1 MGIVK
6 VVYFDE
12 GSATDYVQVHEGG
25 ELSNVMMLI
34 DEDANSGEAGA
45 SAKIGVK
52 AKLLRALAG
61 IDAAAGVDAGIRA
74 SFNSGT
80 VVKSIISNT
89 VLTDFLNVVD
99 ASSQEAPGAQAG
111 YMAIQRFS
119 NLRIEQIPGS
129 ISTMALLT
137 PYFSMLRSGQSIA
150 AGEFDIALD
159 KLDGALSKAKGYF
172 EFCGVREPDDKG
184 DGGDERVIFRFNSD
198 AFKNNYRPS
207 DLLKMNLSL
216 FAVKVGSAKL
226 SALSANQELEFRG
239 FDAKD
244 NPDYGTSVEFSAD
257 AEEELDMYDVV
268 LAGVSADD
276 K

>member
-1 MGIVK
+1 MDIVK

-12 GSATDYVQVHEGG
+12 GSATDYVQVREGG

-34 DEDANSGEAGA
+34 DENEDSGEVGA

-52 AKLLRALAG
+52 AKLLRALTG
-61 IDAAAGVDAGIRA
+61 IDAAAGVDAGIRT
-74 SFNSGT
+74 SFSSGT

-89 VLTDFLNVVD
+89 VLTDFLDAVD
-99 ASSQEAPGAQAG
+99 KSDQEASEAQAG
-111 YMAIQRFS
+111 HATIRRVS

-172 EFCGVREPDDKG
+172 EFCGVQVSGDKG
-184 DGGDERVIFRFNSD
+184 DEKVIFRFNSD

-207 DLLKMNLSL
+207 DLLKMRLSL
-216 FAVKVGSAKL
+216 FAVKVGSTKL
-226 SALSANQELEFRG
+226 SALSANQELEIRG

-244 NPDYGTSVEFSAD
+244 NPDYGTGAEPSKD
-257 AEEELDMYDVV
+257 AEGELDMYDVV

>member
-6 VVYFDE
+6 AVYFDE

-89 VLTDFLNVVD
+89 VLMTDFLNVVD

-137 PYFSMLRSGQSIA
+137 PYFSMLRSG
-150 AGEFDIALD
+150 
-159 KLDGALSKAKGYF
+159 
-172 EFCGVREPDDKG
+172 
-184 DGGDERVIFRFNSD
+184 
-198 AFKNNYRPS
+198 
-207 DLLKMNLSL
+207 
-216 FAVKVGSAKL
+216 
-226 SALSANQELEFRG
+226 
-239 FDAKD
+239 
-244 NPDYGTSVEFSAD
+244 
-257 AEEELDMYDVV
+257 
-268 LAGVSADD
+268 
-276 K
+276 